1 MEKKHTLAALRQL
14 REELATID
22 ADRGPYPFDSGIIRS
37 SALPRSRRCEHRRR
51 LDPAVALA
59 LGGSR
64 QLQRD
69 FSFVRVAGFASAGS
83 CSWNTRAWA
92 SSPCPRGCHST
103 QTLRSNLP
111 LSGGNGNFRSRSV
124 GSTMP
129 LRTDGS
135 IFLIS
140 FIRSIRGVNSACKA
154 KSAGSRRAA
163 RRGETT
169 SRPGTSRFHEG
180 NTLLPR
186 PVSPAHKDLIKRKQK
201 IAILPYNRVTSD
213 VGSDLHP

>member
-1 MEKKHTLAALRQL
+1 LTQTAALN
-14 REELATID
+14 
-22 ADRGPYPFDSGIIRS
+22 PFDSGIIPS
-37 SALPRSRRCEHRRR
+37 SALPRSRRCDHRRR

-59 LGGSR
+59 LVGSR

-69 FSFVRVAGFASAGS
+69 SSFVRVAGFASAGS

-111 LSGGNGNFRSRSV
+111 LPGGN
-124 GSTMP
+124 
-129 LRTDGS
+129 DGS

-154 KSAGSRRAA
+154 KSGGISSSGTTRGNDFQTWDIQIS
-163 RRGETT
+163 RGEHAFTT
-169 SRPGTSRFHEG
+169 TGF
-180 NTLLPR
+180 PR
-186 PVSPAHKDLIKRKQK
+186 AQRL
-201 IAILPYNRVTSD
+201 N
-213 VGSDLHP
+213 

>member
-1 MEKKHTLAALRQL
+1 LTQTAALN
-14 REELATID
+14 
-22 ADRGPYPFDSGIIRS
+22 PFDSGIIRS

-59 LGGSR
+59 LVGSR

-69 FSFVRVAGFASAGS
+69 SSFVRVAGFASAGS

-154 KSAGSRRAA
+154 KSGGISSSGTTRGNDFQTWDIQIS
-163 RRGETT
+163 RGEHAFTT
-169 SRPGTSRFHEG
+169 TGF
-180 NTLLPR
+180 PR
-186 PVSPAHKDLIKRKQK
+186 AQRL
-201 IAILPYNRVTSD
+201 N
-213 VGSDLHP
+213 